1 MPDSL
6 KFLKGMIKDTGRM
19 DQPDGTYRDA
29 LNLIIDDQKLNVGNE
44 YGTETI
50 GDLTCIVP
58 RWDGAVETCK
68 LTPIGQIALLDDS
81 LIIFGRGSV
90 RVFTPVGP
98 RYVFVSAILKISP
111 DSKVVKPLFV
121 STNIDLTQGAPN
133 TVPPN
138 PRGYLNFD
146 ENHPV
151 TGEFRVAASGD
162 TFIYF
167 TDNKYSFK
175 TDPDTGI
182 EYIDEY
188 NPPRVFN
195 ISKQER
201 FVDIDLNNTY
211 NIYGLSSNGVF
222 MLNIFMET
230 PIMPE
235 LIALGVVEGGGL
247 ETGAYY
253 IALAY
258 ADDDLTESN
267 IVSVSLPVYIVP
279 LSEDTAPTGMISGAP
294 AGTQTKKSISCKIN
308 VSSITYKYVVPY
320 VIKYSGNARF
330 VYKLDPMD
338 ISNGV
343 VYFTYTGLEA
353 AAQSSIEETII
364 DKVRYLTAKSITQL
378 DNKLYMANLTAR
390 KDLGYQRFAN
400 RIRITTD
407 TLEVTQFDPR
417 RYDIFNLNEG
427 YAQLIYPDNENTG
440 WSTITTGAT
449 GVRGLNGTAPY
460 MYQATR
466 EGKLDSYINNIIAPI
481 ERNKGYRN
489 AEFASLYKGYR
500 RGEVYA
506 FYISFVLKDGSES
519 FAYHIPGRRSS
530 GRYEVDFSDRVWEGQ
545 NSRSPLFKGNEVR
558 TYYPLA
564 QPFHLLDT
572 SLPMSGVDSFGNI
585 VGIAGASTG
594 YWNNKTEL
602 YPNTDDFDVWEV
614 DANGNSYIASSVRS
628 EGVRHHKMP
637 SNHNP
642 SYSHVYRD
650 TDFSTPSLD
659 NYTTSSRDFNEV
671 VRILGIKVSE
681 IPIPKFILKQVQGYK
696 IYYAKRTQSNKTI
709 LGQSGAH
716 PATPYLAANLN
727 NTRKKAKT
735 GPFYNIWLME
745 GHHKTGGLHNSTA
758 GWTPSGVS
766 YLSQPVIKF
775 HDFNLLRKKH
785 DVATATH
792 VDVQYIVTMQNWR
805 GGYKGAK
812 KSTVTGIS
820 SDYKFYTSFR
830 SDSGD
835 DEYAWVHP
843 DLGNTIDFNYPATST
858 TPSLRD
864 IYGPNILWGNVF
876 IGAKY
881 NSPGRVGVD
890 VGALGSDDAFPS
902 TITPEDVNQG
912 VPYGTPIEG
921 KQENLLSTY
930 QTIFMLEA
938 EGATYIDGLSILK
951 TISGAAFKG
960 ATYLYNSS
968 GESGIVLGLASGL
981 PALGGYVNSRWSY
994 HGLANYLWKTA
1005 NFIPGTAYP
1014 LVGLIDIDAIARA
1027 STSVLLKFTDAM
1039 TLGHENLI
1047 QDTTADA
1054 GRPNVYLINL
1064 CSLKMDVFAPFDQQQ
1079 LVWTGYYHFIGNADL
1094 ETGVGEDGQTYYG
1107 DLKNTTDTIFGGDTY
1122 ICRYGYRTTSQSYGL
1137 ARLRRGPNDQFPSG
1151 TNQDYIWGDV
1161 PFDQE
1166 QGLSGNFGGA
1176 EPYHVLYFGTSTNI
1190 ANTLNDEENFTI
1202 GDVNPFTTVYQFL
1215 VESDDNINFR
1225 HAGDQAAGVAER
1237 SSLFFDKY
1245 TASEILFKSPLTDFT
1260 KMDNILYEDHYS
1272 ALQDI
1277 RVTIPYPKRNVSA
1290 ALFPSR
1296 VIKSATQE
1304 GSFKDTYRYFYGAE
1318 YKDFAVNRGPITNIF
1333 ALKALLFIHTEKS
1346 LFRTKGKQTMEL
1358 SDKTQAYIGSGN
1370 LFAQEPDE
1378 FVQSSEGFIGL
1389 VDKLGSLVTKDG
1401 YVFVS
1406 RKSKR
1411 IFLVEDKVTD
1421 LTEMG
1426 ITAWARENIP
1436 FVLETYGLNLD
1447 NPGDFIYDSNAI
1459 DTIVSNAPTNNF
1471 GFLVSYDPLFKRTL
1485 ITKRE
1490 LVPTQAFIDLF
1501 KSGGI
1506 IYDNAANGFKA
1517 TVAIPE
1523 YGVGAGD
1530 TIDIK
1535 YDADFFERG
1544 GWTISFSHGMS
1555 AWASRH
1561 SYVPP
1566 LYAFTSKYLYSFNS
1580 IDIVD
1585 FPNQISTFYEHSDIG
1600 NPGNFYGTTYN
1611 FEIDCIFLGE
1621 TVKTAQGVRSLRDV
1635 NKIFSNVSYTIDTFT
1650 KFNVSSP
1657 VTQQFSPGFTS
1668 YFVYNTTQVSGETD
1682 IYYLDNIRK
1691 IGNEWNLNDFRDLSA
1706 FTYNTSLKAGQL
1718 NVRGEEYLGT
1728 YTNPSTEEMF
1738 LSEGVINSSYI
1749 DPSKPWYEKKKFVDK
1764 FLGVRLIANNKS
1776 KNLINLYGVTA
1787 ASRISPR

>member
-1 MPDSL
+1 MADSL
-6 KFLKGMIKDTGRM
+6 KFIKGMVKDTGRM

-44 YGTETI
+44 YGTEFI
-50 GDLTCIVP
+50 ADLVCYLP
-58 RWDGAVETCK
+58 RWDGATELCK
-68 LTPIGQIALLDDS
+68 LIPVGQISLLDDT
-81 LIIFGRGSV
+81 IIVFGKSKQ

-98 RYVFVSAILKISP
+98 RTVLVSAILRVYP
-111 DSKVVKPLFV
+111 DGKTIVPLLINS
-121 STNIDLTQGAPN
+121 STDLTQGAP
-133 TVPPN
+133 TTTPPN

-146 ENHPV
+146 ENYPI
-151 TGEFRVAASGD
+151 TGEYRVSASGD
-162 TFIYF
+162 IFIYF
-167 TDNKYSFK
+167 TDNKYSFVD
-175 TDPDTGI
+175 DPNTGI
-182 EYIDEY
+182 EYLDEY

-201 FVDIDLNNTY
+201 FISDDSNNVY
-211 NIYGLSSNGVF
+211 NIYGDPSNGVF

-235 LIALGVVEGGGL
+235 LTSLTVVEGGGL

-267 IVSVSLPVYIVP
+267 IVSMSLPVYVVP
-279 LSEDTAPTGMISGAP
+279 LPEETVPTGMISGAP
-294 AGTQTKKSISCKIN
+294 AGTQTKKSISCTIT
-308 VSSITYKYVVPY
+308 VSSITYKYIIPY
-320 VIKYSGNARF
+320 VVKYSGTSRF

-338 ISNGV
+338 ISNGT

-353 AAQSSIEETII
+353 ASQSSIEETII
-364 DKVRYLTAKSITQL
+364 DKVRYVTAKSLTQL

-400 RIRITTD
+400 RIKLGTG
-407 TLEVTQFDPR
+407 TLDVSQFDPR
-417 RYDIFNLNEG
+417 RYDVFNLNEG
-427 YAQLIYPDNENTG
+427 YAQLVYPDNEGTG
-440 WSTITTGAT
+440 WYTNPPTLGAAS
-449 GVRGLNGTAPY
+449 GTAPY

-466 EGKLDSYINNIIAPI
+466 EGKLAAYISTVIAPI
-481 ERNKGYRN
+481 ERYKGYRN
-489 AEFASLYKGYR
+489 AELASFYKGYR

-506 FYISFVLKDGSES
+506 FYISFILKDGSES
-519 FAYHIPGRRSS
+519 FAYHIPGRAARGS
-530 GRYEVDFSDRVWEGQ
+530 YETEFANRTWENRQG
-545 NSRSPLFKGNEVR
+545 SKSLFKATEVQ
-558 TYYPLA
+558 TYYPSA

-572 SLPMSGVDSFGNI
+572 SLGISSVDSFGNTVSLPSLSI
-585 VGIAGASTG
+585 G
-594 YWNNKTEL
+594 YWSNKTEV
-602 YPNTDDFDVWEV
+602 YPDTEDFDIWKV
-614 DANGNSYIASSVRS
+614 DTNGNSYIEKSLR
-628 EGVRHHKMP
+628 GTPVRHHKMP

-642 SYSHVYRD
+642 MYSYIIRD
-650 TDFSTPSLD
+650 IDYSTPTLND
-659 NYTTSSRDFNEV
+659 YTTSSRNFNEL
-671 VRILGIKVSE
+671 VRILGIKLSQIS
-681 IPIPKFILKQVQGYK
+681 IPRFILKQVQGYK

-745 GHHKTGGLHNSTA
+745 GHHKTGGLHTTAA
-758 GWTPSGVS
+758 GWTPTGVS
-766 YLSQPVIKF
+766 YLSQPVLKF

-785 DVATATH
+785 DIATATH
-792 VDVQYIVTMQNWR
+792 IDIQYVVTMQNWR

-835 DEYAWVHP
+835 DEYAWIHP
-843 DLGNTIDFNYPATST
+843 DLGNTIDFNYAATTPS
-858 TPSLRD
+858 PSLRD
-864 IYGPNILWGNVF
+864 IYGPHILWGNVF
-876 IGAKY
+876 IGARY
-881 NSPGRVGVD
+881 NSPGKAGID
-890 VGALGSDDAFPS
+890 VGALGADDTLPF
-902 TITPEDVNQG
+902 TISPEDVNQG
-912 VPYGTPIEG
+912 IPYGTPLEG

-981 PALGGYVNSRWSY
+981 PALGGFINSRWSY
-994 HGLANYLWKTA
+994 HGYANYLWKTG
-1005 NFIPGTAYP
+1005 NLIPGTAFP
-1014 LVGLIDIDAIARA
+1014 LVGLIDLDAITRA
-1027 STSVLLKFTDAM
+1027 SSTLLKAFTDGM
-1039 TLGHENLI
+1039 TAGRENLL
-1047 QDTTADA
+1047 QDNSTDA
-1054 GRPNVYLINL
+1054 GRPNVYLVNL
-1064 CSLKMDVFAPFDQQQ
+1064 CSIKMDVFAPFDQQQ
-1079 LVWTGYYHFIGNADL
+1079 LVWTGHYHFIGNADL
-1094 ETGVGEDGQTYYG
+1094 DTGIGEDGVPYYG
-1107 DLKNTTDTIFGGDTY
+1107 DIPIETDIIFGGDTY

-1137 ARLRRGPNDQFPSG
+1137 ARFRRGPNDQFPSG
-1151 TNQDYIWGDV
+1151 NNRDYIWGDI
-1161 PFDQE
+1161 PFDQA
-1166 QGLSGNFGGA
+1166 QGLTGGFGGT
-1176 EPYHVLYFGTSTNI
+1176 EPYHVLYHGTSANI
-1190 ANTLNDEENFTI
+1190 AATLDDDENFTI
-1202 GDVNPFTTVYQFL
+1202 GDVTPFTTVYQFL

-1225 HAGDQAAGVAER
+1225 HAGDQAAGITE
-1237 SSLFFDKY
+1237 SKSIFFDKY
-1245 TASEILFKSPLTDFT
+1245 TASEVLFKTPLNDLT
-1260 KMDNILYEDHYS
+1260 KMDNLLYEDHYS

-1277 RVTIPYPKRNVSA
+1277 RVTIPYPKRNVSTS
-1290 ALFPSR
+1290 LFPSR

-1304 GSFKDTYRYFYGAE
+1304 GSFKDTYRYFYGME
-1318 YKDFAVNRGPITNIF
+1318 YKDFQVNKGAITNIF
-1333 ALKALLFIHTEKS
+1333 SLKALLYIHTEKS
-1346 LFRTKGKQTMEL
+1346 LFRTKGKQTVEL

-1389 VDKLGSLVTKDG
+1389 MDKLGSLVTKDG

-1406 RKSKR
+1406 RKSRR

-1436 FVLETYGLNLD
+1436 FVLETYGWNPDPITTDQEHTLD
-1447 NPGDFIYDSNAI
+1447 FTSEKY
-1459 DTIVSNAPTNNF
+1459 IVNAPTANF
-1471 GFLVSYDPLFKRTL
+1471 GFLVSYDPLFKRTI

-1490 LVPTQAFIDLF
+1490 LVPT
-1501 KSGGI
+1501 
-1506 IYDNAANGFKA
+1506 
-1517 TVAIPE
+1517 
-1523 YGVGAGD
+1523 
-1530 TIDIK
+1530 
-1535 YDADFFERG
+1535 DFFLQEFKLHNIIFSRQKNVFGNASTGARITIEEGVYFKRG

-1561 SYVPP
+1561 SYIPP
-1566 LYAFTSKYLYSFNS
+1566 LYAFTSEYLYSFNS
-1580 IDIVD
+1580 VNSAIIPPAYTALYAHNDL
-1585 FPNQISTFYEHSDIG
+1585 T
-1600 NPGNFYGTTYN
+1600 NPGLFYGTVYN

-1621 TVKTAQGVRSLRDV
+1621 TIRTAKGVSSMKDI
-1635 NKIFSNVSYTIDTFT
+1635 NKIFSTVSYTVDTFT
-1650 KFNVSSP
+1650 KLNVSNP
-1657 VTQQFSPGFTS
+1657 AVQQFSPGFTS
-1668 YFVYNTTQVSGETD
+1668 YFVYNSTQISGETD
-1682 IYYLDNIRK
+1682 INYLDNIRK
-1691 IGNEWNLNDFRDLSA
+1691 IGNDWNLNDFRDLSA
-1706 FTYNTSLKAGQL
+1706 FTYNTSLKTGQL

-1728 YTNPSTEEMF
+1728 YTNLPTEEMF
-1738 LSEGVINSSYI
+1738 SSEGVINSSYI
-1749 DPSKPWYEKKKFVDK
+1749 DSSKPWYEKKKFIDK

>member
-29 LNLIIDDQKLNVGNE
+29 LNLIVDDQKLNVGNE
-44 YGTETI
+44 YGTDAI
-50 GDLTCIVP
+50 GELTCLIP
-58 RWDGAVETCK
+58 RWDGLVETCK
-68 LTPIGQIALLDDS
+68 LTPIGQIALLDDTI
-81 LIIFGRGSV
+81 IIFGRGVV
-90 RVFTPVGP
+90 RVNTPVGP
-98 RYVFVSAILKISP
+98 RFVYVSAILKAYP
-111 DSKVVKPLFV
+111 ESKSIKPLFV
-121 STNIDLTQGAPN
+121 SSNIDLTQGAPN

-138 PRGYLNFD
+138 AKGYLNFD
-146 ENHPV
+146 EDHPV
-151 TGEFRVAASGD
+151 TGEFRVGATGD

-175 TDPDTGI
+175 TDETTGI

-201 FVDIDLNNTY
+201 FVDLDSNNTY
-211 NIYGLSSNGVF
+211 NIYGSTTNGVF

-230 PIMPE
+230 PVMPE
-235 LIALGVVEGGGL
+235 LVALQVVEGGGL

-267 IVSVSLPVYIVP
+267 IISVSLPVYIVP
-279 LSEDTAPTGMISGAP
+279 LPEQTAPTGMISGAP
-294 AGTQTKKSISCKIN
+294 SGTQTKQSISCKI
-308 VSSITYKYVVPY
+308 VMPSITYKYVVPY
-320 VIKYSGNARF
+320 VIKYSGTTRF
-330 VYKLDPMD
+330 VYKLDPLD
-338 ISNGV
+338 VSTGIA
-343 VYFTYTGLEA
+343 YFTYTGLEA

-364 DKVRYLTAKSITQL
+364 DKVRYLTAKSLTQL

-390 KDLGYQRFAN
+390 RDLGYQRFAN
-400 RIRITTD
+400 NIELRTE
-407 TLEVTQFDPR
+407 TLKIENFDPR

-427 YAQLIYPDNENTG
+427 YAQLVYPDNEQAG
-440 WSTITTGAT
+440 WSTPTG
-449 GVRGLNGTAPY
+449 GGLNGTAPY

-466 EGKLDSYINNIIAPI
+466 EGKLDSYIQNVIAPI
-481 ERNKGYRN
+481 ENNKGYRA
-489 AEFASLYKGYR
+489 AELASLYKGYR

-506 FYISFVLKDGSES
+506 FYISFILKDGSES
-519 FAYHIPGRRSS
+519 FAYHIPGRVSL
-530 GRYEVDFSDRVWEGQ
+530 GNFETNFNDRVWEGTDP
-545 NSRSPLFKGNEVR
+545 RRRLFKTEEVQ

-572 SLPMSGVDSFGNI
+572 SIPISGVDSFGSP
-585 VGIAGASTG
+585 VMTAGSTTG
-594 YWNNKTEL
+594 FWMNKTEL
-602 YPNTDDFDVWEV
+602 YPDTDDFDTWGVGSDGV
-614 DANGNSYIASSVRS
+614 PYVSSNGLRAVP
-628 EGVRHHKMP
+628 VRHHKMP
-637 SNHNP
+637 SNHNS
-642 SYSHVYRD
+642 SYSYVMMGL
-650 TDFSTPSLD
+650 DFSTPSLID
-659 NYTTSSRDFNEV
+659 YSTSSRTFNET
-671 VRILGIKVSE
+671 VRVLGIRLKNIK
-681 IPIPKFILKQVQGYK
+681 IPPFILKQVQGYK
-696 IYYAKRTQSNKTI
+696 VYYAKRTQSNKTI

-758 GWTPSGVS
+758 GWTPAGVS
-766 YLSQPVIKF
+766 YLSQPVLKF

-785 DVATATH
+785 DIATATH
-792 VDVQYIVTMQNWR
+792 IDVQYIVSMQNWR

-812 KSTVTGIS
+812 KSSITGLS
-820 SDYKFYTSFR
+820 ADYKYYTSFR

-835 DEYAWVHP
+835 DEYAWIHP
-843 DLGNTIDFNYPATST
+843 DLGNTIDFNIPATST
-858 TPSLRD
+858 TPSFRD

-876 IGAKY
+876 IGAEY
-881 NSPGRVGVD
+881 NPPGRSGID
-890 VGALGSDDAFPS
+890 VGALGADDLFPD
-902 TITPEDVNQG
+902 TIAPEDVNQG
-912 VPYGTPIEG
+912 VPYDTPLEG
-921 KQENLLSTY
+921 KQENLFNEY

-960 ATYLYNSS
+960 ATYLFNSS

-994 HGLANYLWKTA
+994 HGLANYLWKTGDLL
-1005 NFIPGTAYP
+1005 PGTPFP
-1014 LVGLIDIDAIARA
+1014 LTGLIDLDAIARA
-1027 STSVLLKFTDAM
+1027 NSEVLRKFTDAM

-1047 QDTTADA
+1047 QDTTTDA

-1079 LVWTGYYHFIGNADL
+1079 LVWTGYYRAIGNADI
-1094 ETGVGEDGQTYYG
+1094 ETGIGEDGLEYYG
-1107 DLKNTTDTIFGGDTY
+1107 ETKNETDLIFGGDTY

-1137 ARLRRGPNDQFPSG
+1137 ARLRRGPNDQFPAG
-1151 TNQDYIWGDV
+1151 INQDYIWGDI

-1176 EPYHVLYFGTSTNI
+1176 EPYHVLYFGTNTNI
-1190 ANTLNDEENFTI
+1190 AATLNDDENFTI

-1225 HAGDQAAGVAER
+1225 HAGDQEAGVAER

-1245 TASEILFKSPLTDFT
+1245 TASEVLFKSPLTDFT

-1277 RVTIPYPKRNVSA
+1277 RVTIPYPKRNISTS
-1290 ALFPSR
+1290 LFPSR

-1304 GSFKDTYRYFYGAE
+1304 GNFKDTYRYFYAAE

-1333 ALKALLFIHTEKS
+1333 TLKALLYIHTEKS

-1378 FVQSSEGFIGL
+1378 FVQSSEGFVGL
-1389 VDKLGSLVTKDG
+1389 MDKLGSLVTKDG
-1401 YVFVS
+1401 YIFVS
-1406 RKSKR
+1406 RKSRR
-1411 IFLVEDKVTD
+1411 IFLIDDKVTD
-1421 LTEMG
+1421 LTELG

-1436 FVLETYGLNLD
+1436 FVLESYGLNLD
-1447 NPGDFIYDSNAI
+1447 GPGDFIYNKTTLDI
-1459 DTIVSNAPTNNF
+1459 LVSNSPTNNF
-1471 GFLVSYDPLFKRTL
+1471 GFIVSYDPLFKRTI

-1490 LVPTQAFIDLF
+1490 LVPTQSFKDLF
-1501 KSGGI
+1501 EAGSI
-1506 IYDNAANGFKA
+1506 VYDTVANSFTV

-1523 YGVGAGD
+1523 YGVGVGD
-1530 TIDIK
+1530 IIEIK
-1535 YDADFFERG
+1535 YDADFLVRG
-1544 GWTISFSHGMS
+1544 GWTISFSHGLS
-1555 AWASRH
+1555 TWASRH

-1566 LYAFTSKYLYSFNS
+1566 MYAFTSKNMYSFNS
-1580 IDIVD
+1580 IDIID
-1585 FPNQISTFYEHSDIG
+1585 NPNQITTFYEHSDIT

-1621 TVKTAQGVRSLRDV
+1621 TIRTAQGASSTRNN
-1635 NKIFSNVSYTIDTFT
+1635 NKVFSNVSYTVDV
-1650 KFNVSSP
+1650 FNKLNPSTP
-1657 VTQQFSPGFTS
+1657 PIQQFTPGFTS
-1668 YFVYNTTQVSGETD
+1668 YFVYNTTQISGESD
-1682 IYYLDNIRK
+1682 IQYLDNIRK
-1691 IGNEWNLNDFRDLSA
+1691 VGNDWYINDFRDISA
-1706 FTYNTSLKAGQL
+1706 YSYSTALKAGQL
-1718 NVRGEEYLGT
+1718 NVRGKEYQGT
-1728 YTNPSTEEMF
+1728 YTNLATEEMF
-1738 LSEGVINSSYI
+1738 SSEGIINSSYI
-1749 DPSKPWYEKKKFVDK
+1749 DPGKPWYEKKKFVDK